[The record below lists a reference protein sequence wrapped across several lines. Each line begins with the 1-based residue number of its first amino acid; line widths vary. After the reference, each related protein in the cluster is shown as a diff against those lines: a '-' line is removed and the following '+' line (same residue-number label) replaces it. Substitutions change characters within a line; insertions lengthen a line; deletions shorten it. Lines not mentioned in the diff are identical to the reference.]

1 MHKSVYAIGLL
12 VSSLV
17 MVAIMPF
24 LYQNNSFSNVK
35 AQEYDD
41 YYGDSYSQ
49 YPTDEKKYECRTG
62 PFEGFFTSSVEF
74 CQFKF
79 DKDDDSKRDNRT
91 GTQGPAGPAG
101 PAGPQGI
108 QGIEGTIGPNG
119 TQGPPGTPG
128 ATGPPGINVIN
139 ASNYYEE
146 VGDTETIEVTG
157 TGDISIAS
165 CDPEDTAISG
175 EYVVTPGG
183 DSSRTGTYDVRD
195 FTKIADTWHTFVVGL
210 AGTQVTT
217 FVNCFDNP
225 PLRH

>member
-1 MHKSVYAIGLL
+1 MLTSLYAIELL
-12 VSSLV
+12 VISLV
-17 MVAIMPF
+17 MLGITPF

-41 YYGDSYSQ
+41 YHGDSYSQ
-49 YPTDEKKYECRTG
+49 YPTDEKEYECQTG
-62 PFEGFFTSSVEF
+62 QLEGFFVSSVEF

-79 DKDDDSKRDNRT
+79 DKDDDSKRDNRI
-91 GTQGPAGPAG
+91 GTKGPAG

-108 QGIEGTIGPNG
+108 QGIQGTIGPKG

-128 ATGPPGINVIN
+128 ATGQPGINVIN
-139 ASNYYEE
+139 ASNYYDE

-157 TGDISIAS
+157 TGETSIST
-165 CDPEDTAISG
+165 CDPEDNAISG

-195 FTKIADTWHTFVVGL
+195 FTKIANTWHTFVVGL

-225 PLRH
+225 PLRP